1 MHPHFTRSRA
11 VLESGSRATIPTA
24 FESPACAGAT
34 QERFKRA
41 EMPNVLSA
49 MRDAFSAMSVPGDD
63 PHALLIEWGGAISSK
78 FKVDNVHLTGT
89 EEKGKGSEAVVTAV

>member
-34 QERFKRA
+34 QRH
-41 EMPNVLSA
+41 N
-49 MRDAFSAMSVPGDD
+49 SVRGLVVVWGRLP
-63 PHALLIEWGGAISSK
+63 ATELL
-78 FKVDNVHLTGT
+78 
-89 EEKGKGSEAVVTAV
+89 EAVNVARVAVASPPAKRQVSK